1 MNIVE
6 NHNLQHG
13 LKHWNAK
20 GSARLSIFSGA
31 PTFVPPAAALSLPC
45 PPYLSGNCI
54 VASNRTQYWEG
65 PAQTITDKLELFV
78 VYQVSAW
85 VRIGNCHGKAGQKVN
100 VALGIDGKWVT
111 GGEVE
116 ADEYSWKEIMGSFR
130 LEKKPKE
137 AVVYAQGPEPGV
149 DLMLAGKC
157 QAFLLSL
164 CMFLCFC
171 PASRSACTV

>member
-1 MNIVE
+1 MIDIETLTSWQDPKYGVNIVE

-20 GSARLSIFSGA
+20 GSARLSIASGA

-54 VASNRTQYWEG
+54 IASNRTQYWEG

-85 VRIGNCHGKAGQKVN
+85 VRVGNCFGKAAQKIN
-100 VALGIDGKWVT
+100 VALGLDGNWMN

-137 AVVYAQGPEPGV
+137 VVVYAQGPEPGV
-149 DLMLAGKC
+149 DLMIAG
-157 QAFLLSL
+157 
-164 CMFLCFC
+164 
-171 PASRSACTV
+171 